1 MLQQNLT
8 PLSRNLLIGSFL
20 IYMAQ
25 LATGG
30 LLEHY
35 LGWQSFGSGFQPWQL
50 VTAFLLTGPDPRTA
64 FFGWLAIFFFVA
76 TVDRALGRRK
86 LAFAMLAVW
95 VGTVASTLVLTASGL
110 LPFAPYVG
118 YEPFM
123 LALVTLFGFYMGSS
137 QIRLWF
143 VLPVPAVAFAWGSGL
158 YALLWL
164 VYAPSNFTWMDV
176 AAWISVTIYQFV
188 DQGGFRRMKVQRQ
201 RAKVERR
208 FAVHEGGRGQNWDN

>member
-20 IYMAQ
+20 IYMVQ

-30 LLEHY
+30 VLEHY
-35 LGWQSFGSGFQPWQL
+35 LGWQGFGSGFQPWQL

-76 TVDRALGRRK
+76 TVDGVLGRRK
-86 LAFAMLAVW
+86 LGYAMLSVW
-95 VGTVASTLVLTASGL
+95 VGTVVSTLVLAATGL
-110 LPFAPYVG
+110 LPFKAYVG
-118 YEPFM
+118 YEPFS
-123 LALVTLFGFYMGSS
+123 LALITLFGFYMGSS

-143 VLPVPAVAFAWGSGL
+143 VLPVPAVVFAWGSGV
-158 YALLWL
+158 YALMWF
-164 VYAPSNFTWMDV
+164 VYAPSNYTWMDV
-176 AAWISVTIYQFV
+176 AAWISAAIFQFV

-208 FAVHEGGRGQNWDN
+208 FAVHEGGKGQNWDN